1 MRLALLVASQPS
13 KARNVDMHE
22 EGRRC
27 FRTVL
32 PLFDVDVDVAAAARH
47 GLYLVQVLQ
56 SGAQQTLQ
64 PTEADLYRQTVET
77 ASGYQDNLTQNKG
90 IVILLALGTN
100 IAC

>member
-32 PLFDVDVDVAAAARH
+32 PLFDVDVDVDVAAAARH

-64 PTEADLYRQTVET
+64 PTEADLYRRTIET
-77 ASGYQDNLTQNKG
+77 A
-90 IVILLALGTN
+90 
-100 IAC
+100 